1 LGLLSFLS
9 VTVVCAFFLAAILAE
24 RKRAE
29 EALAEQMILHTSIV
43 NSTSDLI
50 WSVEATRFTMLSFNR
65 ALQLHCQARNIPL
78 ATGMTLEGHLLQDE
92 PVGQWRRFY
101 QQAISE
107 GGCSTEYSSGKE
119 SPVYQIQFNLLKQ
132 AERLFG
138 ISVFAKNVTS
148 QRLLEAQLRQAQ
160 KMEAVGQLAGGVAHD
175 FNNMLAA
182 MMMNLDL
189 LRDHPG
195 LTPEV
200 HEGLTELE
208 NEAKRAAGLTR
219 QLLMFSRRSIL
230 EKRALN
236 LNEVI
241 ANLKNMLSRLLGEN
255 IQLAFEP
262 DPLLPP
268 VEADSGMLE
277 QVLMN
282 LVVNARDAMP
292 VGGRIRIATQTAE
305 FNAEQAAANP
315 DRTAGRFACLLVSDT
330 GCGMDAATLK
340 RIFEPFFTTKASG
353 KGTGLGLATVYGIV
367 VQHKGWVEVES
378 RVGAGTAFR
387 VFLPAMAG
395 TPAKTGS
402 LVSQPAPTGKE
413 TILVVEDALNLRR
426 VLVQSLRGLGY
437 RVLEAANG
445 QEAMNLWHTHGVEID
460 LLFTDMVMPE
470 GMTGLELAERVRA
483 EKAGLKIII
492 SSGYSAEITNL
503 EKIVAAGITYLPKP
517 YPVPQL
523 GTVVRE
529 CLDGK

>member
-1 LGLLSFLS
+1 
-9 VTVVCAFFLAAILAE
+9 
-24 RKRAE
+24 
-29 EALAEQMILHTSIV
+29 M
-43 NSTSDLI
+43 
-50 WSVEATRFTMLSFNR
+50 
-65 ALQLHCQARNIPL
+65 
-78 ATGMTLEGHLLQDE
+78 
-92 PVGQWRRFY
+92 
-101 QQAISE
+101 
-107 GGCSTEYSSGKE
+107 
-119 SPVYQIQFNLLKQ
+119 
-132 AERLFG
+132 
-138 ISVFAKNVTS
+138 
-148 QRLLEAQLRQAQ
+148 
-160 KMEAVGQLAGGVAHD
+160 
-175 FNNMLAA
+175 
-182 MMMNLDL
+182 
-189 LRDHPG
+189 
-195 LTPEV
+195 
-200 HEGLTELE
+200 E

-437 RVLEAANG
+437 RVLKAAEWAG
-445 QEAMNLWHTHGVEID
+445 GHE
-460 LLFTDMVMPE
+460 P
-470 GMTGLELAERVRA
+470 LAHAWR
-483 EKAGLKIII
+483 G
-492 SSGYSAEITNL
+492 N
-503 EKIVAAGITYLPKP
+503 
-517 YPVPQL
+517 
-523 GTVVRE
+523 
-529 CLDGK
+529 